1 MKTNKTLTIVGALA
15 FLSLSGAGM
24 VQAAKMNKHV
34 DYRNTVEATKGT
46 VAAESK
52 GWRHLNKFVREQEQ
66 KSGIGGTTFSSVAER
81 SAVPKNFR
89 NTY

>member
-1 MKTNKTLTIVGALA
+1 MKTNKTLMIVGALA
-15 FLSLSGAGM
+15 LLSLSGAGV
-24 VQAAKMNKHV
+24 VQAGKMNKHV

-46 VAAESK
+46 VAGESK
-52 GWRHLNKFVREQEQ
+52 GWRHLNKFAREQEQ
-66 KSGIGGTTFSSVAER
+66 KSGIGGTTLSSAPSF